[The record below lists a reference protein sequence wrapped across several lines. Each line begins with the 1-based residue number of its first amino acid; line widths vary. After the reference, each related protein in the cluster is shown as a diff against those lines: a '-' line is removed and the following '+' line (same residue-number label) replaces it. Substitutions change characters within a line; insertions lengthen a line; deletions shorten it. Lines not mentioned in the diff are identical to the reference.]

1 MAVKEGDFIRL
12 EYTAKT
18 KETGDVFD
26 TTIESVAEEAGIL
39 VENKNY
45 GPIPIVVAGGHV
57 LKGLDEALV
66 GMDEGE
72 EKIVELTPEEAF
84 GKRDSK
90 LIQLV
95 PMREFKKQN
104 IKPYVGMTITSE
116 GHNGIIRSISGG
128 RVTVD
133 FNHEL
138 AGKNLVYDVKVEKII
153 DDDMDKIKS
162 MIELHYPAGN
172 LDLDKTQIEIEDG
185 KVVIQM
191 DEMARFD
198 QKPYMDI
205 TFARFRIARDVWEN
219 IEGIEKVE
227 FADVFEKKAEEAA
240 AAEELAEEVKG
251 AEEVAEEVKGAEEV
265 AEEIAEEAK
274 EESTVA
280 EKVEEKI
287 EEEKKE

>member
-26 TTIESVAEEAGIL
+26 TTIEDVAEEAGIL

-66 GMDEGE
+66 GMEEGE
-72 EKIVELTPEEAF
+72 EKTVELTPEDAF

-90 LIQLV
+90 LVQLV

-104 IKPYVGMTITSE
+104 LKPYVGMAITSE
-116 GHNGIIRSISGG
+116 GHTGIIRSISGG

-138 AGKNLVYDVKVEKII
+138 AGKNLIYQVKVEKII
-153 DDDMDKIKS
+153 EDEIEKIKS
-162 MIELHYPAGN
+162 MIELHYPTAN
-172 LDLDKTQIEIEDG
+172 LDLDKTKIDIKDG

-227 FADVFEKKAEEAA
+227 FADVFEKKTEEAQ
-240 AAEELAEEVKG
+240 
-251 AEEVAEEVKGAEEV
+251 VAEVIPDDEAEDVEEV
-265 AEEIAEEAK
+265 AEEIVKEAK
-274 EESTVA
+274 EESKVA
-280 EKVEEKI
+280 EKLDENI
-287 EEEKKE
+287 EEEKE